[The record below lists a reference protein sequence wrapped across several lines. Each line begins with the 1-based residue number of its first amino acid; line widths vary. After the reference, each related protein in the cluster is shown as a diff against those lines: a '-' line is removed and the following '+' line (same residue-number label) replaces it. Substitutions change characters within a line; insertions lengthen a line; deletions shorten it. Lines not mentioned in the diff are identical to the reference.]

1 MRSLLAFFFFL
12 ALSFSACRFISG
24 ERVDGNGI
32 RSTEQRNVAD
42 FNGVSV
48 SGGMDVIVS
57 SGSYS
62 VRIEA
67 DENLLQYI
75 ETELD
80 GNLLE
85 IGPRKGYNLRP
96 EQDIKVYVSAPYF
109 NNLEVS
115 GSGSVVSESRIKAE
129 NRLVADISG
138 SGDMKLDV
146 DAPEVDME
154 VTGSGSV
161 TLSGATRKLRSEING
176 SGELYAFNLMSE
188 ETEVEISGSG
198 DAEVYASKVLG
209 ISVSGAGNVSYKGNP
224 PSLNQNV
231 AGSGSVRKAD

>member
-1 MRSLLAFFFFL
+1 MRRLFPLLLVISLT
-12 ALSFSACRFISG
+12 FSACSFFGG

-48 SGGMDVIVS
+48 SGGMDVILIP
-57 SGSYS
+57 GAYS

-80 GNLLE
+80 GNVLE
-85 IGPRKGYNLRP
+85 IGPRKGYNLRS
-96 EQDIKVYVSAPYF
+96 DADMKIYVSAPYF
-109 NNLEVS
+109 NEIEVS
-115 GSGSVVSESRIKAE
+115 GSGSVVSQSKIKAE
-129 NRLVADISG
+129 NKLNTNISG
-138 SGDMKLDV
+138 SGDMKLDL
-146 DAPEVDME
+146 DAPEVDMDIS
-154 VTGSGSV
+154 GSGSV
-161 TLSGATRKLRSEING
+161 MLSGATRKLRADING
-176 SGELYAFNLMSE
+176 SGELMAFNLMSE

-209 ISVSGAGNVSYKGNP
+209 ISISGAGNVEYKGNP

-231 AGSGSVRKAD
+231 AGAGSVRKAD

>member
-1 MRSLLAFFFFL
+1 MRSFL
-12 ALSFSACRFISG
+12 ALFLLVALSLSACRFISG
-24 ERVDGNGI
+24 ERIDGNGVI
-32 RSTEQRNVAD
+32 STEQRNVTN

-48 SGGMDVIVS
+48 SGGMDVIVAP
-57 SGSYS
+57 GSYS

-75 ETELD
+75 ETEMD
-80 GNLLE
+80 GSVLE

-96 EQDIKVYVSAPYF
+96 EQDIKIYVSAPYF
-109 NNLEVS
+109 NEIEVS
-115 GSGSVVSESRIKAE
+115 GSGSVTSQSMIKAE
-129 NRLVADISG
+129 NTLVTDISG
-138 SGDMKLDV
+138 SGDMKLEV

-154 VTGSGSV
+154 ITGSGSV
-161 TLSGATRKLRSEING
+161 ALKGATRKLRADING
-176 SGELYAFNLMSE
+176 SGTLKAFELLSE
-188 ETEVEISGSG
+188 ETEVEISGAG

-231 AGSGSVRKAD
+231 SGAGNVRKVN

>member
-1 MRSLLAFFFFL
+1 MRSLLALFL
-12 ALSFSACRFISG
+12 FVALSFSACRFMSG

-32 RSTEQRNVAD
+32 ISTEQRNVVNY
-42 FNGVSV
+42 NGVSV
-48 SGGMDVIVS
+48 SGGMDVILVP
-57 SGSYS
+57 GGYS

-80 GNLLE
+80 GSVLE

-96 EQDIKVYVSAPYF
+96 EGDIKIYVGAPYF
-109 NNLEVS
+109 NEIEVS
-115 GSGSVVSESRIKAE
+115 GSGSVTSQSRIKAE
-129 NRLVADISG
+129 NKLVADISG
-138 SGDMKLDV
+138 SGDLKLEV
-146 DAPEVDME
+146 DAPEVEME

-161 TLSGATRKLRSEING
+161 ILSGATRKLRAEING
-176 SGELYAFNLMSE
+176 SGTLKAFDLLSE

-209 ISVSGAGNVSYKGNP
+209 ISVNGAGNVSYKGNP

-231 AGSGSVRKAD
+231 AGAGNVRKAD

>member
-1 MRSLLAFFFFL
+1 MRSFL
-12 ALSFSACRFISG
+12 ALFLFVALSLTACRFFGG

-32 RSTEQRNVAD
+32 RSTEQRNVTN

-48 SGGMDVIVS
+48 SGGMDVILVP
-57 SGSYS
+57 GNFS

-80 GNLLE
+80 GNMLE

-96 EQDIKVYVSAPYF
+96 EQDIKIYVGAPYF
-109 NNLEVS
+109 NELEVS
-115 GSGSVVSESRIKAE
+115 GSGSVESQSMIKAE
-129 NRLVADISG
+129 NKLLTDISG
-138 SGDMKLDV
+138 SGDMKLLV

-154 VTGSGSV
+154 ITGSGSV
-161 TLSGATRKLRSEING
+161 ILKGATRKLRADITG
-176 SGELYAFNLMSE
+176 SGTLKAFDLLSE
-188 ETEVEISGSG
+188 ETEVEISGAG

-209 ISVSGAGNVSYKGNP
+209 VSVSGAGNVSYKGNP
-224 PSLNQNV
+224 PSLNTRARV
-231 AGSGSVRKAD
+231 